1 MIRLQYE
8 GGALIKHSNSPA
20 KENVVL
26 FPRTLD
32 YYQIQLTVMLESE
45 RYGEAMELLRFLLQC
60 QGQEERHY
68 EEWQSLL
75 EWLEA
80 AFPYAAGKGD
90 SEGAPPEGEED
101 LREEDMA
108 RVLAR
113 SKQEEDADY
122 PGKLL
127 RRIMEEPVSEA
138 TILAL
143 EQLSYLDGEGVDEA
157 LMHWLRTS
165 EVHSLLQF
173 RTLQTLRRRGV
184 QGNIELTRGYETAA
198 VEIES
203 VPLQNEDFPAQVSQ
217 VLERVA
223 EQAEV
228 HEPTLY
234 YFAQELWGQFMM
246 AIYGSRDFRALL
258 EGEDALLD
266 IWAGALHQIVS
277 ESLNGVRLEEETR
290 GLYGITDSMRFQFEG
305 AYRTLKGFVKTSL
318 LDK

>member
-1 MIRLQYE
+1 MVRRK
-8 GGALIKHSNSPA
+8 GGALINHSNSPA
-20 KENVVL
+20 KENIVL
-26 FPRTLD
+26 FPKTLD

-80 AFPYAAGKGD
+80 AFPYAAQNGD
-90 SEGAPPEGEED
+90 EHTELLAGEQD
-101 LREEDMA
+101 LKEEDMA
-108 RVLAR
+108 RILAK
-113 SKQEEDADY
+113 SKLEEDADY
-122 PGKLL
+122 PNKLL
-127 RRIMEEPVSEA
+127 QKIMHEPLSES

-143 EQLSYLDGEGVDEA
+143 EQLSYLEGSHIDDS
-157 LMHWLRTS
+157 LISWLEQTA
-165 EVHSLLQF
+165 VHPLLQF
-173 RTLQTLRRRGV
+173 RALQTLRRRGA
-184 QGNIELTRGYETAA
+184 QGTVGLPRSGEMSY
-198 VEIES
+198 VEIDT
-203 VPLQNEDFPAQVSQ
+203 VPLSNEEFPPEVSQ

-246 AIYGSRDFRALL
+246 SIYGSEEYLKLL
-258 EGEDALLD
+258 MGEDAQLD
-266 IWAGALHQIVS
+266 IWAGALHQMVS
-277 ESLNGVRLEEETR
+277 ESLNGTRQEEETR
-290 GLYGITDSMRFQFEG
+290 AMYGITGSMRFQFEG
-305 AYRTLKGFVKTSL
+305 AYRSLKGFVKSSL

>member
-1 MIRLQYE
+1 M
-8 GGALIKHSNSPA
+8 
-20 KENVVL
+20 L

-75 EWLEA
+75 DWLVA
-80 AFPYAAGKGD
+80 AFPYASGSEETD
-90 SEGAPPEGEED
+90 SSSRQEEEE
-101 LREEDMA
+101 LKEEDMA

-113 SKQEEDADY
+113 SKLEEDADY
-122 PGKLL
+122 PIKLL
-127 RRIMEEPVSEA
+127 RKIMEEPLSES

-143 EQLSYLDGEGVDEA
+143 EQLSYLEGEGIDEA
-157 LMHWLRTS
+157 LSHWLQQS
-165 EVHSLLQF
+165 DVHPLLQF
-173 RTLQTLRRRGV
+173 RTLQTLRRRGA
-184 QGNIELTRGYETAA
+184 QGSIHLARGQETAV

-203 VPLQNEDFPAQVSQ
+203 VPLQNEDFPPQISQ

-234 YFAQELWGQFMM
+234 YFAQELWGQFVMS
-246 AIYGSRDFRALL
+246 IYESRDYRTLL
-258 EGEDALLD
+258 EGEDVMLD
-266 IWAGALHQIVS
+266 IWAGALHQMVS
-277 ESLNGVRLEEETR
+277 ESLNGVRQEEETR
-290 GLYGITDSMRFQFEG
+290 AMYGITDSMRFQFEG